1 MTSRPAT
8 GDDDAPGHRA
18 FRCRVLGAGIRRRAL
33 GRALRAAAVVVFEL
47 LDLAPGRFDEGAA
60 FLVVDTDLLLAFVCT
75 EAGFATGRCDLVP
88 CRTD

>member
-18 FRCRVLGAGIRRRAL
+18 FRCRVLGAGARRRAL
-33 GRALRAAAVVVFEL
+33 GRALRVAAVVVFEL

-60 FLVVDTDLLLAFVCT
+60 FLAVDTDLLLAFAGA
-75 EAGFATGRCDLVP
+75 EADFATGRCDLVP